1 MTSIVDSEAQFD
13 LRLEQTNVPQ
23 ALRTALKNS
32 GVNTISSL
40 AYAYGQ
46 PGQQIAS
53 DDFTQWVRQMDPS
66 ATVGGVSSLKRLL
79 FESQT
84 QLLALLKDQVTNP
97 DPAST
102 KKVPQAEKEAKL
114 ANLRNRLSGVL
125 IEAEPCH
132 SLLDAAC
139 QIYDQNILR
148 YIPLEKCYSRL
159 TELSMTTKN
168 PSKLLE
174 VEASKIVLKDKE
186 MEHEASVQSS
196 YQALESFK
204 RRGLALDFAGVMT
217 FGRHDKY
224 VQMLFS
230 HLNRDPP
237 AGYNRCSV
245 SQLLAADKA
254 AWCSLIE
261 VNTKPR
267 PDATGISALDTK
279 LEEALKSY
287 EVSFTLLP
295 VMSKQVTKPAT
306 PAAPPQNRTPAP
318 KGNRKGFNRFKP
330 YYQKGKGKGKGKADQ
345 RIPREIREAG
355 GTASTPTGDPI
366 CYMASIACE
375 KAPCTDL
382 PPDPTLHQFSIQ
394 NYAGGRI
401 RQPRTPNTSAARVVT
416 NLIKLNSG
424 SLSCQKGCFVH
435 DSHMLTSDSF
445 FSLQTQHDQSGKHK
459 HNKQNKERR
468 ETKKTKRKNMGSLCR
483 SG

>member
-1 MTSIVDSEAQFD
+1 MLHMPLCFFMQNNLSSGFAMFHMIPKKIKACLASPAAMTSIVDSEAQFD
-13 LRLEQTNVPQ
+13 LRLDQVGVPQ
-23 ALRTALKNS
+23 ALRIALKNS
-32 GVNTISSL
+32 GVSTISSL

-46 PGQQIAS
+46 PGQPIAN
-53 DDFTQWVRQMDPS
+53 DDFTQWVRQMDPT
-66 ATVGGVSSLKRLL
+66 ATIGGVASLKRLL

-97 DPAST
+97 DPLAA
-102 KKVPQAEKEAKL
+102 KKVPQAEKEARL

-125 IEAEPCH
+125 IEGHTEPCH
-132 SLLDAAC
+132 ALLDTAS

-159 TELSMTTKN
+159 TELSMTTKT
-168 PSKLLE
+168 PLKLLE

-186 MEHEASVQSS
+186 MDHEATVQSS

-204 RRGLALDFAGVMT
+204 RRGLALDFAGIMS
-217 FGRHDKY
+217 FSKHDRY

-245 SQLLAADKA
+245 SQLLAADRA

-267 PDATGISALDTK
+267 PDAAGVLALDSK

-295 VMSKQVTKPAT
+295 VASKPVAKPSAQPGT
-306 PAAPPQNRTPAP
+306 PANKPQPA
-318 KGNRKGFNRFKP
+318 KGNRKGSNRFKP
-330 YYQKGKGKGKGKADQ
+330 YGSKGKGKGKGKADQ

-366 CYMASIACE
+366 CF
-375 KAPCTDL
+375 D
-382 PPDPTLHQFSIQ
+382 
-394 NYAGGRI
+394 
-401 RQPRTPNTSAARVVT
+401 
-416 NLIKLNSG
+416 
-424 SLSCQKGCFVH
+424 
-435 DSHMLTSDSF
+435 
-445 FSLQTQHDQSGKHK
+445 FSLRKCKEPIENSRCRKGYHVCAICYGQHCMLDHK
-459 HNKQNKERR
+459 KA
-468 ETKKTKRKNMGSLCR
+468 
-483 SG
+483 

>member
-46 PGQQIAS
+46 PGQQIVS

-66 ATVGGVSSLKRLL
+66 ATVGAVSSLKRLL

-102 KKVPQAEKEAKL
+102 KKVPQAEKEARL

-125 IEAEPCH
+125 IEGHTEPCH

-217 FGRHDKY
+217 FARHDKY
-224 VQMLFS
+224 VQMLSS

-267 PDATGISALDTK
+267 PDTSGISALDTK

-295 VMSKQVTKPAT
+295 VMSKQVTKTAT
-306 PAAPPQNRTPAP
+306 PAVPPQHKPPAP

-366 CYMASIACE
+366 CF
-375 KAPCTDL
+375 D
-382 PPDPTLHQFSIQ
+382 
-394 NYAGGRI
+394 
-401 RQPRTPNTSAARVVT
+401 
-416 NLIKLNSG
+416 
-424 SLSCQKGCFVH
+424 
-435 DSHMLTSDSF
+435 
-445 FSLQTQHDQSGKHK
+445 FSLKKCKEPVDQSRCRKGYHVCAICYGQHCMMDHK
-459 HNKQNKERR
+459 KA
-468 ETKKTKRKNMGSLCR
+468 
-483 SG
+483 